1 MNLYHNAC
9 CKKAEKTFLKILLRK
24 FIMYV
29 TLEIILYLLYGKI
42 YVVTIMN
49 VHMRFDIVTID
60 IYTYVLL

>member
-1 MNLYHNAC
+1 
-9 CKKAEKTFLKILLRK
+9 
-24 FIMYV
+24 MYV

-60 IYTYVLL
+60 RIYYTYVLL